1 MNEPICVVILAA
13 GEGTRMR
20 SARPKPLHHICGRPM
35 VLHVLDATS
44 SFDDLAATVVVVGH
58 GAAWVEKS
66 LSERAAQSTTIH
78 FVEQHEQL
86 GTGHAVAVALP
97 TVNDVLGSG
106 DGHVLIVPGDTP
118 LLRAATIQSLIE
130 SHVESQ
136 AAITVLTADVEDPSG
151 YGRIVYGKDQRIARI
166 VEERDASDDEK
177 KIREINTS
185 IMVVRKSLL
194 GPGLRLVGRQNA
206 QNEYYLTDLLS
217 VLYDGGHVTCSYKL
231 ADSREAAGVND
242 RAQLA
247 AAEQELRRRINDR
260 WMRRGV
266 TMWDPASTYV
276 DADVVLSPDVSLLP
290 GTILKGRCLIGDG
303 AQVGPNAY
311 LIDTDVGAGAILG
324 SVVATG
330 ATVGHDARVESFSV
344 LGPGV
349 AVAASEH
356 VGPHSVRTL

>member
-13 GEGTRMR
+13 GEGTRMK

-35 VLHVLDATS
+35 VVHVLDATS
-44 SFDDLAATVVVVGH
+44 SFDERAATIVVVGH

-66 LSERAAQSTTIH
+66 LTERAAESSSLH
-78 FVEQHEQL
+78 FVEQREQL
-86 GTGHAVAVALP
+86 GTGHAVSVALP
-97 TVNDVLGSG
+97 TVSEVLGSG

-130 SHVESQ
+130 VHIERQ
-136 AAITVLTADVEDPSG
+136 AALTVLTADVEDPSG
-151 YGRIVYGKDQRIARI
+151 YGRIVYGKDNRIARI
-166 VEERDASDDEK
+166 VEERDASDEEK
-177 KIREINTS
+177 RIHEINTS

-206 QNEYYLTDLLS
+206 QNEYYLTDLVS
-217 VLYDGGHVTCSYKL
+217 VLYQGGHITHSFKL
-231 ADSREAAGVND
+231 PDAREAAGVND

-247 AAEQELRRRINDR
+247 AAEHELRRRINDR

-266 TMWDPASTYV
+266 TMWDPATTYV
-276 DADVVLSPDVSLLP
+276 DADVHLSADVSLLP
-290 GTILKGRCLIGDG
+290 GTILKGSCRIGEG
-303 AQVGPNAY
+303 AQVGPHAY
-311 LIDTDVGAGAILG
+311 LVDTDVGAGAVVG

-330 ATVGHDARVESFSV
+330 ASIGDDARVESFSV

-349 AVAASEH
+349 VIARSEH
-356 VGPHSVRTL
+356 LGPHSVRSL

>member
-13 GEGTRMR
+13 GEGTRMK

-44 SFDDLAATVVVVGH
+44 SFDDLVATVVVVGH
-58 GAAWVEKS
+58 GASWVEKS
-66 LSERAAQSTTIH
+66 LTERAAASTNLH

-86 GTGHAVAVALP
+86 GTGHAVSVALP
-97 TVNDVLGSG
+97 MVNDVLQSA

-118 LLRAATIQSLIE
+118 LLRAATIQSLIDT
-130 SHVESQ
+130 HVASQ
-136 AAITVLTADVEDPSG
+136 AAVTVLTATVDDPSG
-151 YGRIVYGKDQRIARI
+151 YGRIVYGKDGRIARI
-166 VEERDASDDEK
+166 VEERDATDDERR
-177 KIREINTS
+177 ISEINTS

-206 QNEYYLTDLLS
+206 QNEYYLTDLIS
-217 VLYDGGHVTCSYKL
+217 VLHDGGHITTSYRL

-247 AAEQELRRRINDR
+247 SAEKELRRRINDR

-266 TMWDPASTYV
+266 TMWDPATTYI

-290 GTILKGRCLIGDG
+290 GTILKGRCDVGEG
-303 AQVGPNAY
+303 AQIGPHAYLVDSDVGP
-311 LIDTDVGAGAILG
+311 GATVG

-330 ATVGHDARVESFSV
+330 ASIGADARVESFSV

-349 AVAASEH
+349 VVAQSEH
-356 VGPHSVRTL
+356 LAPHTVRSL

>member
-1 MNEPICVVILAA
+1 MNEQICVVILAA
-13 GEGTRMR
+13 GEGTRMK

-44 SFDDLAATVVVVGH
+44 SFDERAATVVVVGH
-58 GAAWVEKS
+58 GASWVEKS
-66 LSERAAQSTTIH
+66 LTERAAESTTLH

-86 GTGHAVAVALP
+86 GTGHAVSVALP

-130 SHVESQ
+130 HHIASQ
-136 AAITVLTADVEDPSG
+136 AAITVLTAEVEDPSG
-151 YGRIVYGKDQRIARI
+151 YGRIVYGKDSRIARI
-166 VEERDASDDEK
+166 VEERDANDDEK

-206 QNEYYLTDLLS
+206 QNEYYLTDLVS
-217 VLYDGGHVTCSYKL
+217 VLYDGGHVTGSFKL
-231 ADSREAAGVND
+231 PDAREAAGVND

-266 TMWDPASTYV
+266 TMWDPATTYV

-290 GTILKGRCLIGDG
+290 GTIVKGSCHIGEG
-303 AQVGPNAY
+303 AQIGPNAF
-311 LIDTDVGAGAILG
+311 LVDTEVGAGAVVG
-324 SVVATG
+324 SVVAHG
-330 ATVGHDARVESFSV
+330 AVIGSHARVESFCV
-344 LGPGV
+344 FGPGV
-349 AVAASEH
+349 VVAASEH
-356 VGPHSVRTL
+356 VGPHTVRSL